1 MNPQLFKSTEFYH
14 RRYHNMST
22 VLITPLILLV
32 IFLFLFAFFAKK
44 EVTVTSRGSI
54 EPTKV
59 IAVIQSTSD
68 NTIIDNQL
76 VANKVVKKGDTLV
89 QYSETME
96 ASQKEGLQKQLELL
110 KRQESGLK
118 TLQSSLTQG
127 TNLFQE
133 Q

>member
-32 IFLFLFAFFAKK
+32 IFLFLFVFFAKK
-44 EVTVTSRGSI
+44 
-54 EPTKV
+54 PTKV

-89 QYSETME
+89 RHCTLIMGH
-96 ASQKEGLQKQLELL
+96 K
-110 KRQESGLK
+110 K
-118 TLQSSLTQG
+118 TYL
-127 TNLFQE
+127 
-133 Q
+133 

>member
-1 MNPQLFKSTEFYH
+1 
-14 RRYHNMST
+14 MST

-89 QYSETME
+89 QYSETMAKRG
-96 ASQKEGLQKQLELL
+96 ASKATRTFK
-110 KRQESGLK
+110 K
-118 TLQSSLTQG
+118 TGIRFEDLAI
-127 TNLFQE
+127 
-133 Q
+133 

>member
-14 RRYHNMST
+14 RSYHNMST

-54 EPTKV
+54 EPTKA

-76 VANKVVKKGDTLV
+76 VANKVVKKGGHLSSALYPYNGTQENIFMRPVFCIL
-89 QYSETME
+89 QETGHLISVE
-96 ASQKEGLQKQLELL
+96 
-110 KRQESGLK
+110 
-118 TLQSSLTQG
+118 
-127 TNLFQE
+127 F
-133 Q
+133 

>member
-76 VANKVVKKGDTLV
+76 VANKGDTLV

-110 KRQESGLK
+110 KR
-118 TLQSSLTQG
+118 
-127 TNLFQE
+127 
-133 Q
+133 

>member
-89 QYSETME
+89 LVAFE
-96 ASQKEGLQKQLELL
+96 APLFAMPPWSLHTEL
-110 KRQESGLK
+110 RCP
-118 TLQSSLTQG
+118 
-127 TNLFQE
+127 LF
-133 Q
+133 